1 MFYARKDRPSPDRE
15 IAEISEHLQ
24 QLSVRLAKL
33 QGQHSTE
40 AAAAAVTRTR
50 AVSNWKRGRQLV
62 RKAAQDS
69 QRVLEVDDATFLEQ
83 YVHLRKGPQFLVL
96 FYIG

>member
-33 QGQHSTE
+33 QGQQL
-40 AAAAAVTRTR
+40 TRD
-50 AVSNWKRGRQLV
+50 K
-62 RKAAQDS
+62 
-69 QRVLEVDDATFLEQ
+69 QRVLEVNDATFLEQ

-96 FYIG
+96 FFIGCAAERRIRSLP